1 MDGGLRSGD
10 AGFSL
15 LELMVSVAV
24 LAVLAVGVGLS
35 TGAAV
40 PGAERDAQRF
50 QRTFDQSWALAI
62 LARQE
67 QGLEI
72 TPRGLTLSRHTT
84 DGWDETR
91 RLFDWRGQ
99 ARLVSST
106 PMPAGTPRIRLRADG
121 GTSAFALTFSGGGEV
136 WRCASDGWSR
146 LTCAPE

>member
-24 LAVLAVGVGLS
+24 LAVLAVGVGMS
-35 TGAAV
+35 TGAVV

-50 QRTFDQSWALAI
+50 QRTFEQIWALAI

-72 TPRGLTLSRHTT
+72 TPRGLSLSRRTAE
-84 DGWDETR
+84 GWEEAR
-91 RLFDWRGQ
+91 RLYDWRGQ
-99 ARLVSST
+99 TRLVSSS
-106 PMPAGTPRIRLRADG
+106 PVPVGAPRIRLRSDG
-121 GTSAFALTFSGGGEV
+121 GTSAFAVSFSGGGETF
-136 WRCASDGWSR
+136 RCASDGWSG